1 MSQEEGG
8 ANEAAPSGS
17 SGEPGNR
24 PLDVDIRCTPRGDY
38 RRRGFPA
45 FDDSMSGRK
54 TACDR
59 AFSPSGKQQVLSSHT
74 KGIVSMK
81 YVVLKLTVRCMSRE
95 VPVIFPDLISHV
107 NMAAS
112 AIVALDAECEGFKKA
127 GDKVDITAVSA
138 GFLSSMD
145 IDAKCDGQSDSLG
158 GLKSRESEDDELI
171 RMIDYTNGYVG

>member
-1 MSQEEGG
+1 MSREGVG
-8 ANEAAPSGS
+8 ANEAAPTGSAGQSGNC
-17 SGEPGNR
+17 PV
-24 PLDVDIRCTPRGDY
+24 DVDIRCAARGDN

-45 FDDSMSGRK
+45 FDDSVSGRK
-54 TACDR
+54 TACGR
-59 AFSPSGKQQVLSSHT
+59 ALPPSGKQQILPSHT
-74 KGIVSMK
+74 KRIVSMK
-81 YVVLKLTVRCMSRE
+81 YVVLKMTVRGMSRE

-112 AIVALDAECEGFKKA
+112 AVVALDAECEGFKKA
-127 GDKVDITAVSA
+127 GDKVDIAVVSA

-171 RMIDYTNGYVG
+171 RMIDCTHGYVG